1 MAEGISVW
9 PYTTAKGKK
18 WAFEARQPHTGT
30 KIQRRGYSS
39 SAEAQREAKQ
49 LKLELY
55 NRGKAKVS
63 ARITVGKLAQ
73 EYFSSL
79 DGAIRQHTLANYRYI
94 LSSYFLPSFEKLP
107 VDEVSEPQI
116 SALLGKLSN
125 QGLFP
130 GTVNTVRARIIG
142 LFSYAVKRRL
152 VQFNPAKETRM
163 VSRFDDSKTAVR
175 RPLSASEARQLLERA
190 KGTELDVFIS
200 LCLGLGLRKGEALG
214 LRVEDVDLEEGLICI
229 RRSRGQRRYFGSDGK
244 MHCLEEDELTK
255 TESSVRSV
263 PMNRVVLEAL
273 MRSGL
278 ILQDRKSDYLV
289 SSPSGLPMPLS
300 RLHKRYGALFD
311 DDSLRYVRIHDLRHT
326 AASLALEAR
335 APLEAVSQ
343 ALGHSSLEITKRIY
357 APKVRV
363 LDDIFTSALS
373 EALGSKLAIAGGDV
387 RGLAGKAVGN

>member
-9 PYTTAKGKK
+9 NYTTARGKK

-55 NRGKAKVS
+55 NRGKTKVS

-94 LSSYFLPSFEKLP
+94 LSSYFLPSFEKLA

-152 VQFNPAKETRM
+152 LQFNPAKETRM
-163 VSRFDDSKTAVR
+163 VNRFDDSKTAVR
-175 RPLSASEARQLLERA
+175 RPLSAPEARELLERA

-214 LRVEDVDLEEGLICI
+214 LRVEDVDLEEGLFCI
-229 RRSRGQRRYFGSDGK
+229 R
-244 MHCLEEDELTK
+244 
-255 TESSVRSV
+255 
-263 PMNRVVLEAL
+263 
-273 MRSGL
+273 
-278 ILQDRKSDYLV
+278 
-289 SSPSGLPMPLS
+289 LS
-300 RLHKRYGALFD
+300 W
-311 DDSLRYVRIHDLRHT
+311 
-326 AASLALEAR
+326 
-335 APLEAVSQ
+335 
-343 ALGHSSLEITKRIY
+343 
-357 APKVRV
+357 
-363 LDDIFTSALS
+363 
-373 EALGSKLAIAGGDV
+373 
-387 RGLAGKAVGN
+387 